1 MRSNWF
7 SRAAKGFVALAL
19 LSATAATVVAA
30 KPGPERPARRRAVNL
45 FAVTNA
51 VLNVNRVFCGINNLG
66 ELCVD
71 PTNSPV
77 LGGGFWP
84 KGTPDQYV
92 FNSGLQLAGIIPA
105 GAGFAWAGDTV
116 GAFFFDARGT
126 QVQGDAVTLVYNSLD
141 PADAAAWPNG
151 AVVRDPAIY
160 HPVLL
165 DRNNISQQDLWT
177 RAWDGNPGFLS
188 GRTHPMGILV
198 EERGLAW
205 NFPTGNEDI
214 IYFVFTFYNV
224 TAKNCAVYAGLLP
237 AIRNE
242 ICTVGQNFQDR
253 NEAVFNF
260 DIPDNGYAIGNLYS
274 AFSMDPDVGD
284 ASFDYSSAIL
294 PFNMGVAYKND
305 FLEPNWAF
313 PADIFGTPFAASPG
327 FVGVKYLRSPKAAGV
342 EVGLTMFSNTK
353 NASTGFPDPVGVKQL
368 FRYLSGTT
376 SPLAGDNP
384 CTVNPTTQHMCF
396 LDQEAAD
403 TRFFQSSGPFTL
415 NPGESQTIVVGYVHA
430 APVASVVVPL
440 IGADNAP
447 GIPAPGDS
455 IKTDPSR
462 IRWLERAAGW
472 VSQGDSNGD
481 NIIEQNEVVTIK
493 RSLLD
498 KALVAQAVYNNK
510 FLLPFAPELPTFFLV
525 PGDNRVTVAW
535 QPSETEVRKPGGGDP
550 FYEIANTPLDTLG
563 NPNPLYDPNFV
574 QYDVEGYRI
583 YRGRTSGQLELV
595 AQFDYAGTELVDYTG
610 NFAYTTDLDGDGLSE
625 CAPEL
630 GIQDDCPDTFP
641 SAGVGHD
648 LVGEVI
654 QIPAGGR
661 VALAN
666 GAVLI
671 IKSDTLVTGNASGF
685 PPLANTGVGFAYI
698 DATVRNSFT
707 YHYAVTAFDANSFI
721 SGPSSLESPRVTKQV
736 TPRRAPQTSATVL
749 APPVVLGEDGT
760 VLNANLPYPTI
771 DPATGT
777 FSGNMPPA
785 NAGAMAVVA
794 GAEFL
799 PSGDIILR
807 IDSATAGEG
816 LTPVPPNLYMTII
829 AGGDTVEKVVA
840 LPTPD
845 VTGTVANPWDFG
857 VAGSAVV
864 PYDSARARAFA
875 LRFTKDTRIP
885 ISFSG
890 VQLANCRTSASIATC
905 VGRFGSFSANQGN
918 RYLSHS
924 RWFPGGTGGTEP
936 ADPTTTALAD
946 SQHNAGALP
955 GVSKIWAPSPYR
967 LPTGGPAGVNEING
981 RFRNYAYSQ
990 TTIYPADFLVTW
1002 NADSSLTVFDST
1014 HHTTLP
1020 FSPGGG
1026 TGWGFINVRAFTAA
1040 GYTDANLTDA
1050 ATRLRQGDTPGE
1062 RDTIPTTLANITY
1075 NHLFATRATC
1085 DQRGINCIALE
1096 NKAQVEPLDLNHDG
1110 AQDATGIALM
1120 VNGEAFYLALSG
1132 GNLPAPLLGT
1142 KWRLRQVVGRI
1153 AAATCTDTSGAALPD
1168 DTLKNYH
1175 MRDCDGYTF
1184 AGPALRPS
1192 LAPGLT
1198 YKVSVQSQ
1206 FAIDSVTGGSLAS
1219 VHTVPDPYYVTNA
1232 LEITPNTK
1240 VLKFVNL
1247 PPRVIVRIYSVS
1259 GVLVNVLTLHDATGG
1274 GELTW
1279 NLRNRN
1285 NQFVASGVYFYH
1297 VEAPDGRTKVGR
1309 FTVVNFAQ

>member
-1 MRSNWF
+1 MRSTWF
-7 SRAAKGFVALAL
+7 SRAARGLVALAL
-19 LSATAATVVAA
+19 LSATAVSIAAA
-30 KPGPERPARRRAVNL
+30 KPGPERPIRRRALNL

-77 LGGGFWP
+77 IGGGFWP
-84 KGTPDQYV
+84 KGTPDQYI
-92 FNSGLQLAGIIPA
+92 FNSGLQLAGVIPST
-105 GAGFAWAGDTV
+105 AGFSWAGDTV

-141 PADAAAWPNG
+141 PSDASAWPNG

-165 DRNNISQQDLWT
+165 DRNSISQEDLWT
-177 RAWDGNPGFLS
+177 RAWDGNPAFLS

-224 TAKNCAVYAGLLP
+224 TARNCAVYAGLLT
-237 AIRNE
+237 AIKDE
-242 ICTVGQNFQDR
+242 ICAVGQDFQNR
-253 NEAVFNF
+253 NEAVFNLN
-260 DIPDNGYAIGNLYS
+260 IPDNGYPIGNLYS

-284 ASFDYSSAIL
+284 ASFDYSTAIL

-313 PADIFGTPFAASPG
+313 PADIFGTPFAPSPG
-327 FVGVKYLRSPKAAGV
+327 FVGVKYLRSPKSGGV

-353 NASTGFPDPVGVKQL
+353 NSTTGFPDPVGVKQL

-376 SPLAGDNP
+376 SAAAGDNP
-384 CTVNPTTQHMCF
+384 CTADPVAQHMCF
-396 LDQEAAD
+396 LDQQAAD

-415 NPGESQTIVVGYVHA
+415 NPGEAQTIVVAYVHA

-440 IGADNAP
+440 IGGDNAP
-447 GIPAPGDS
+447 GVPAPGDT
-455 IKTDPSR
+455 IKSDPSR

-472 VSQGDSNGD
+472 VSQGDSNAD
-481 NIIEQNEVVTIK
+481 NIIEQNEVVTLK

-510 FLLPFAPELPTFFLV
+510 FLLPFAPEPPTFFLV
-525 PGDNRVTVAW
+525 PGDNKVTIAW

-550 FYEIANTPLDTLG
+550 FYGIASAPLDTVG
-563 NPNPLYDPNFV
+563 NPNPLYDPNF
-574 QYDVEGYRI
+574 QRYDVEGYRI

-595 AQFDYAGTELVDYTG
+595 AQFDYAGTELIDYTG
-610 NFAYTTDLDGDGLSE
+610 NFAYVPDVDGDGISE
-625 CAPEL
+625 CAVEL
-630 GIQDDCPDTFP
+630 GIFDDCPD
-641 SAGVGHD
+641 AVHD
-648 LVGEVI
+648 TLANGQPDMTTGEAHNLVGEVI
-654 QIPAGGR
+654 QVPAGGR

-671 IKSDTLVTGNASGF
+671 IKSDTLTTGNASGF
-685 PPLANTGVGFAYI
+685 PPLANTGVGFAYV

-736 TPRRAPQTSATVL
+736 TPRRAPQTSAAVL
-749 APPVVLGEDGT
+749 STAILGTDG
-760 VLNANLPYPTI
+760 VQLNPDAPYPTI
-771 DPATGT
+771 DAATGT
-777 FSGNMPPA
+777 FNGNMPPA
-785 NAGAMAVVA
+785 NAGALALVA
-794 GAEFL
+794 GAELL
-799 PSGDIILR
+799 PAGDIILR
-807 IDSATAGEG
+807 IDSANAGEG
-816 LTPVPPNLYMTII
+816 LTPTPPNLYMTII
-829 AGGDTVEKVVA
+829 AGGDTVVKVVPM
-840 LPTPD
+840 PTPD
-845 VTGTVANPWDFG
+845 VTGTAANTWDFG
-857 VAGSAVV
+857 IAGEALV
-864 PYDSARARAFA
+864 PIDSARARAFA
-875 LRFTKDTRIP
+875 VRFTKDTRLP
-885 ISFSG
+885 IAFSG

-905 VGRFGSFSANQGN
+905 VGRFGSFGNNQGN
-918 RYLSHS
+918 RFLSHS
-924 RWFPGGTGGTEP
+924 RWFSGNSEP
-936 ADPTTTALAD
+936 ADPTVTSFPD

-955 GVSKIWAPSPYR
+955 GVSKIWAPSAYR
-967 LPTGGPAGVNEING
+967 EPDAGGGAAGANAINV
-981 RFRNYAYSQ
+981 RFRNYSYSQ
-990 TTIYPADFLVTW
+990 TTIYPADFVLTW
-1002 NADSSLTVFDST
+1002 NADSSLAVFDST

-1020 FSPGGG
+1020 YSPGGG
-1026 TGWGFINVRAFTAA
+1026 TGWGFINASAFTAA
-1040 GYTDANLTDA
+1040 GVTPAN
-1050 ATRLRQGDTPGE
+1050 LRQGGDAV
-1062 RDTIPTTLANITY
+1062 PTVLANLTY
-1075 NHLFATRATC
+1075 NHLYATRATC
-1085 DQRGINCIALE
+1085 DQRGIPCITLGG
-1096 NKAQVEPLDLNHDG
+1096 KAQYQALDLNHDG
-1110 AQDATGIALM
+1110 AADASGGIGIM
-1120 VNGEAFYLALSG
+1120 VNGEGFFMALPG
-1132 GNLPAPLLGT
+1132 GIPAANT

-1153 AAATCTDTSGAALPD
+1153 AAATCTDTLGGTLAD
-1168 DTLKNYH
+1168 DTLKTFA

-1206 FAIDSVTGGSLAS
+1206 FTIDSVTGGSLAS

-1232 LEITPNTK
+1232 LELTPNTK
-1240 VLKFVNL
+1240 ILKFVNL
-1247 PPRVIVRIYSVS
+1247 PPRAIVRIYSVS
-1259 GVLVNVLTLHDATGG
+1259 GVLVNVLTLHDPTGG

-1297 VEAPDGRTKVGR
+1297 VEAPDGRTKIGR